1 MRYTFLIGVSL
12 LAMSAAALAQA
23 PTPSV
28 AATTKSAAGS
38 KLLPGTRSNVLS
50 TIQGKATNASNV
62 PLPDTLVR
70 LRDARYGRIVD
81 STKTDKDGVFVFRN
95 VDPGNYVVEVMDQT
109 NKVIATSPMLNV
121 GTGEAVSAVVR
132 IPYQIPAFAGLLGT
146 TSGSTA
152 AAITTA
158 AQAVTAAAAAS
169 NTVGQTLAGA
179 AATST
184 STTNGR

>member
-1 MRYTFLIGVSL
+1 MRKTLLVALGVL
-12 LAMSAAALAQA
+12 TLGAASFAQA
-23 PTPSV
+23 PPPSV
-28 AATTKSAAGS
+28 AATSKSAAGS

-50 TIQGKATNASNV
+50 TIEGKATNAENV
-62 PLPDTLVR
+62 PLPNTLVR
-70 LRDARYGRIVD
+70 LRDARRGGIVD
-81 STKTDKDGVFVFRN
+81 STMTDKLGVFIFRN

-121 GTGEAVSAVVR
+121 GTGEALSAIVK
-132 IPYQIPAFAGLLGT
+132 IPYRIPAFAGLLG

-169 NTVGQTLAGA
+169 NTVAQSLTGA